1 MATKKTKADSGQ
13 KQPKRTISG
22 RNGNDITK
30 HQFRPGQS
38 GNPKGKPKT
47 RKLREMLNENISDEQ
62 WENLLK
68 KMYTKA
74 SGGDV
79 QAFKAI
85 AEYRDGKPSQA
96 IDLTSNGETV
106 PSLLVIE
113 RYGAKSKDQ

>member
-1 MATKKTKADSGQ
+1 MATKKTKAENGKLPGKKTVSPRSGA
-13 KQPKRTISG
+13 
-22 RNGNDITK
+22 DVTK
-30 HQFRPGQS
+30 HQFKP
-38 GNPKGKPKT
+38 GNPGGSGRPKT